1 MSVLGPDGLRA
12 ACGRIRRGP
21 VLSARVGNPLAG
33 SAQDPLDGEV
43 IGEEAALA
51 VTEVLEEAG
60 EKFLEQ
66 TMEVQDRSWNLE
78 GHASIAVWPEIV
90 DQFVELPAWASLL
103 PTFSRRAL
111 YLATRCCAPN
121 CWDAV
126 DWVSARSGV
135 ALDRVVNIRFVFE
148 QMGVVCLRWYRWA
161 RAEFG
166 VEPLHLVGWK
176 VVMGRTLPGDFIL
189 DKSNKPF
196 SARSEVARVAGGKK
210 NVITADEWVKLYSA
224 AQATCHYAPRQLEP
238 FEKWIANPMNYGAK
252 GVLGLKAQSVNGKAT
267 RLLKPGLMLAM
278 TPLEVTQWM
287 LAFKELTATASIKQ
301 DRDNPRVI
309 YVADS
314 RPYLAWVYLKQ
325 RVGAGPPSNAAYGWD
340 ALDVAARLE
349 ELGTSGL
356 VLDSSDI
363 SGFDGSVYGDQNA
376 AFVQASVSTFEHHIA
391 TSGGATESDR
401 MCLDVLRKCK
411 NQRVFVRETT
421 DGKPSTVQFEVAAD
435 HLVSGVAWT
444 SECGTET
451 SGAYNACS
459 AVVANVGRR
468 VGGSNNAGDDNLGT
482 ATNVQALRALQKGYK
497 SIGVEL
503 HPLKSLA
510 GVDFGVFLMLYWLV
524 DHAGKPQA
532 RVAAGALIER
542 NPESASSDLFGFAQL
557 QAIVASVEEWF
568 ARAGGTVDQER
579 ACERVMDLW
588 LPELCRSW
596 HVPVALLSVPTQCNG
611 LGYAPRPNWT
621 ARRPPTAKSISSNPF
636 MAVPTDVAGR
646 VLAAIPASADVPGGL
661 TSRALQ
667 VVQDYLSIQVVSQDL
682 SRERVRESKEAER
695 AHVFNLHPVGDLASG
710 KAFAAARVLVVEE
723 VKRLIGSGRPL
734 RFAQAQAKVFGKD
747 KIVGDEGSRMLYDGI
762 VKDMTAAEQK
772 EVFLSMFKKEA
783 DRHKGML
790 DVLHWSVWKAVWY
803 DGIGAGVD
811 CSLAVGG
818 AWKVYIGAVLTRSL
832 RVGLPPTSRS
842 ALKQLSKTD
851 LNVWCYI
858 NSAYMREQVRAHLWG
873 VHGV

>member
-12 ACGRIRRGP
+12 ACGRIKRGP

-33 SAQDPLDGEV
+33 SARQPLDGEV
-43 IGEEAALA
+43 IGEQATRA
-51 VTEVLEEAG
+51 VTEILVAAG

-66 TMEVQDRSWNLE
+66 TRDVADRSWNLD
-78 GHASIAVWPEIV
+78 GHRSIAVWPEIV
-90 DQFVELPAWASLL
+90 DQFVELPEWADLL
-103 PTFSRRAL
+103 PSFSRRAL
-111 YLATRCCAPN
+111 YLATRCCAPE
-121 CWDAV
+121 CWEAV
-126 DWVSARSGV
+126 SWVSERSGV
-135 ALDRVVNIRFVFE
+135 ELNRVVNIRFVFE

-161 RAEFG
+161 RAEFRI
-166 VEPLHLVGWK
+166 EPLHLVGWK
-176 VVMGRTLPGDFIL
+176 VTMGRTLPGDFIL
-189 DKSNKPF
+189 DKSNSPF

-210 NVITADEWVKLYSA
+210 NKITEEEWVKLYYA
-224 AQATCHYAPRQLEP
+224 AQATCHFDPKELPP
-238 FEKWIANPMNYGAK
+238 FVEWVSNPMNYGAK
-252 GVLGLKAQSVNGKAT
+252 GVLGLKAQAVNGKMT

-278 TPLEVTQWM
+278 TPSEVVEWM
-287 LAFKELTATASIKQ
+287 KAFKELTATASIKQ

-340 ALDVAARLE
+340 SLDVAARLE

-363 SGFDGSVYGDQNA
+363 SGFDGSVYGAQNA
-376 AFVQASVSTFEHHIA
+376 AFVQASIDTFKHHLSV
-391 TSGGATESDR
+391 SGGATQSDEL
-401 MCLDVLRKCK
+401 CLEVLRRCK
-411 NQRVFVRETT
+411 NQRVFVRETL
-421 DGKPSTVQFEVAAD
+421 DGKPSTVQFEVEAN

-459 AVVANVGRR
+459 AAIARVGRR

-482 ATNVQALRALQKGYK
+482 ASNVEAFRALQKGYEV
-497 SIGVEL
+497 IGVEL

-568 ARAGGTVDQER
+568 ARAGGTLDQER
-579 ACERVMDLW
+579 KCERVMDTW

-596 HVPVALLSVPTQCNG
+596 RVPVALLSVPTQCNG
-611 LGYAPRPNWT
+611 LGYAPRPNWA

-636 MAVPTDVAGR
+636 MPVPSSVSGR
-646 VLAAIPASADVPGGL
+646 VLAAIPASKTVPTGL
-661 TSRALQ
+661 VDRAQQ
-667 VVQDYLSIQVVSQDL
+667 VVSDYLSIQVVSQDL
-682 SRERVRESKEAER
+682 SKERVRESKEAER
-695 AHVFNLHPVGDLASG
+695 AHVFNLHPVGDLSSDR
-710 KAFAAARVLVVEE
+710 AFSAARVLVIEE
-723 VKRLIGSGRPL
+723 SRRLVSSGRPL
-734 RFAQAQAKVFGKD
+734 QFAQAQVRVFGKEQV
-747 KIVGDEGSRMLYDGI
+747 IGDEGSRMLYDGI

-772 EVFLSMFKKEA
+772 EVFVHMFEKEA
-783 DRHKGML
+783 ARHKTML

-803 DGIGAGVD
+803 DGVGAGVD

-832 RVGLPPTSRS
+832 RIGLVPAARS
-842 ALKQLSKTD
+842 ALKKLSKTD

-858 NSAYMREQVRAHLWG
+858 NSAYLREQVRAHLWG